1 MSQPGVID
9 GLQFARNAG
18 ELRGELYQSQLPR
31 LAELQCAT
39 EAVSFALSGAIDPEG
54 RPRLR
59 ISVRGGLRLVCQRWL
74 DQVEFPVAIDSEL
87 FLSGSEREIAETDDE
102 LDRIIAGK
110 AMEVAELVEDE
121 ILLIL
126 PMVPRHE
133 RCEAPAASEP
143 ESRPSPFAV
152 LGKLKG

>member
-9 GLQFARNAG
+9 GLQFARSAG

-54 RPRLR
+54 RPTLR
-59 ISVRGGLRLVCQRWL
+59 ISVRGSLRLVCQRCL
-74 DQVEFPVAIDSEL
+74 DQVEFPVEIDSEL

-110 AMEVAELVEDE
+110 AMEIAELVEDE

>member
-59 ISVRGGLRLVCQRWL
+59 ISVRGGLRLVCQRCL
-74 DQVEFPVAIDSEL
+74 GQVEFPLAIDSEL
-87 FLSGSEREIAETDDE
+87 FLCGNEREIAETDDD

-110 AMEVAELVEDE
+110 AMEVSELVENE

-133 RCEAPAASEP
+133 CCEFPVAAET
-143 ESRPSPFAV
+143 ERRPSPFEV